1 MYTKDIRDTNVKLY
15 KSSSFQGMK
24 RRGMLKET
32 RKVTSRNRAH
42 RWRISSLRPRRA
54 RRSLF
59 YLTLPCISRPPK
71 TQSYVWLHVSL
82 KNSSRVRK
90 MSIVMIFESKKW
102 TSAAGASGEGGVK
115 EWERGPISRLGR
127 GPFFGPVS
135 LHHSIA
141 LAPPIHDAPRV
152 RGQYEFCRRVRTSTR
167 TPALVYVLVRVLNN
181 AYETRAWSHRHICNR
196 NRALCTDTWNHT
208 MRKIIGPWVPFLLIA
223 AMKER

>member
-1 MYTKDIRDTNVKLY
+1 
-15 KSSSFQGMK
+15 MK
-24 RRGMLKET
+24 RRGMLKES

-59 YLTLPCISRPPK
+59 HLALFCISRPPK

-102 TSAAGASGEGGVK
+102 TSAAGASGEEGEK
-115 EWERGPISRLGR
+115 EWERGTISLVSTAD
-127 GPFFGPVS
+127 PFSVPFP
-135 LHHSIA
+135 SIA

-152 RGQYEFCRRVRTSTR
+152 RGQYELCHRVRTSTR
-167 TPALVYVLVRVLNN
+167 TLALVCVLIRVLNN
-181 AYETRAWSHRHICNR
+181 AYETWVWSHQHMCNR
-196 NRALCTDTWNHT
+196 DRALCTD
-208 MRKIIGPWVPFLLIA
+208 M
-223 AMKER
+223 

>member
-1 MYTKDIRDTNVKLY
+1 
-15 KSSSFQGMK
+15 MK
-24 RRGMLKET
+24 RRGMLKES

-59 YLTLPCISRPPK
+59 HLALFCISRPPK

-102 TSAAGASGEGGVK
+102 TSAAGASGKEGEK
-115 EWERGPISRLGR
+115 EWERGTIFRLNR

-135 LHHSIA
+135 LHCPCSTNTRCSTRTRTIRTLPSCAHEYTHS
-141 LAPPIHDAPRV
+141 RT
-152 RGQYEFCRRVRTSTR
+152 RVRT
-167 TPALVYVLVRVLNN
+167 
-181 AYETRAWSHRHICNR
+181 
-196 NRALCTDTWNHT
+196 HT
-208 MRKIIGPWVPFLLIA
+208 CAK
-223 AMKER
+223 